1 MTTATKTKTT
11 PPPAPPTFATIARKK
26 MRERIERYRGFVK
39 RQVEGEAL
47 DEADLVQVSDL
58 LEGLGL
64 PDFAW
69 ARDIEAL
76 QRAYASNAKFKAA
89 VDAEP
94 AARQRAAD
102 LLEEI
107 AALKAKLQALT
118 EEHRRT
124 QAAGHKSAA
133 YGRTLDQLSL
143 EHPHLLGDI
152 DTAVTLRLDELNR
165 RKGEMS

>member
-47 DEADLVQVSDL
+47 DEADLVQVTDL

-94 AARQRAAD
+94 AARQRAAE
-102 LLEEI
+102 LLAEI
-107 AALKAKLQALT
+107 ATLRAKLQALT
-118 EEHRRT
+118 EEHRRA
-124 QAAGHKSAA
+124 QAAASKSAA
-133 YGRTLDQLSL
+133 YSHTLEQLSAD
-143 EHPHLLGDI
+143 HPHLLGDI
-152 DTAVTLRLDELNR
+152 DTGVTFRLEELNKR
-165 RKGEMS
+165 RAAS